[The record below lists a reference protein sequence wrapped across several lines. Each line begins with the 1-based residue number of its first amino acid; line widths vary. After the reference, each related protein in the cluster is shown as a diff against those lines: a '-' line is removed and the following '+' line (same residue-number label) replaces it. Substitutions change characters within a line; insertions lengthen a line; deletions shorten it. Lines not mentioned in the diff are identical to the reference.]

1 MIPNVDKTKDM
12 VISFHKQPIVIPPIT
27 LEGVEI
33 ERVKSVKLLGII
45 VTDKVTWNENTTY
58 ICSKASKRLYHLKQL
73 RRAGFDSVDLL
84 AFYGSVIRPVLEYAC
99 PVWHTS
105 LDVADSAKIE
115 SIQRRAM
122 RIIEPK
128 LCYDAACSKHHL
140 EKTSFRREY
149 LSRKFFTAIKSAS
162 HKLHHV
168 LPQPKST
175 RYSLRNS
182 SKLPVP
188 KTNTNRF
195 KNSPIPYGL
204 FHYQ

>member
-1 MIPNVDKTKDM
+1 MSILLLLLFYNV
-12 VISFHKQPIVIPPIT
+12 
-27 LEGVEI
+27 
-33 ERVKSVKLLGII
+33 R
-45 VTDKVTWNENTTY
+45 
-58 ICSKASKRLYHLKQL
+58 KRLKWLIWKRKKEKGKSSLFVALRLNCSYKNKKKNSEIILTQNKM
-73 RRAGFDSVDLL
+73 RRAGLDSVDLL

-105 LDVADSAKIE
+105 LAVADYAKIE

-122 RIIEPK
+122 RIIEPE
-128 LCYDAACSKHHL
+128 LSYEAACSKHHL
-140 EKTSFRREY
+140 EKTSFRREN

-162 HKLHHV
+162 HKLHHI

-182 SKLPVP
+182 SKLSVP

-195 KNSPIPYGL
+195 KNSLIPYGL